1 MKSRLRFAVLT
12 AAVFTISTAFAPASG
27 VDEWRYSSDKTWKY
41 LDGPPEERANLTPW
55 IRPTAG
61 MSVFQLDLAIMKDVL
76 SKAPR
81 EFTPEA
87 RTAAVTVNIPRP
99 DGGYERFAVIESPIW
114 EPGFELQNPGIMTYL
129 GTSLDVPGSILRC
142 DVTPQ
147 GFHASVLSPEG
158 DFYVDP
164 WWQGETE
171 TYSAYWLREYTKL
184 NDGWTCGF
192 VEEPVQEADAV
203 QADGNAHS
211 ESNTTESG
219 GGRVANGLTL
229 RQFRL
234 ACAATGEY
242 TAFHGG
248 TAALGQAAIV
258 TMMNRVN
265 QVYEREVA
273 VRMNLVANNINVVF
287 TNSATDPYTNSNG
300 STMLG
305 QNQTTLDNASFIGSA
320 NYDIGHVVSTGGG
333 GIAGLGVVC
342 TAGQK
347 ARGVTGSPSPTGDA
361 FWIDYVA
368 HEMGHQW
375 NCPHTF
381 NGNDAN
387 CGSNRSASSAY
398 EIGSGSTIM
407 AYAGI
412 CPPNDLQ
419 SNSDAYFVHKSL
431 EDIVS
436 FLSTVNVS
444 GCASTSATGNNLP
457 VVSVVGSA
465 ATLPIG
471 TPFTLTASASDADGD
486 TLTYC
491 WEERDLGVATSLA
504 AADNGTSPINRSR
517 LPVTS
522 PSRTV
527 PPLATIIA
535 NSTTSADK
543 YPAANRT
550 AYNWRV
556 YVRDNRAGGGGIN
569 SANLTLAVTN
579 TAGPFTIT
587 APNTTGI
594 TWTTSP
600 QTVTWNVANTSS
612 APVNVANV
620 RILLS
625 TDGGNTF
632 PTVLLASTA
641 NDGTESVDLPTTN
654 SSTCRIKVESI
665 GNFFWDMSNA
675 NFTINY
681 TAPSAVGEWTE
692 FDGAK

>member
-1 MKSRLRFAVLT
+1 MKSRIRFAVLT
-12 AAVFTISTAFAPASG
+12 AAVCTMLTGFAAADGGES
-27 VDEWRYSSDKTWKY
+27 WRFSDDMTWKY
-41 LDGPPEERANLTPW
+41 LDAAPEEKAELTPW
-55 IRPTAG
+55 IRPSAG
-61 MSVFQLDLAIMKDVL
+61 MSVFQLDLATMKDVL
-76 SKAPR
+76 GKAPR

-87 RTAAVTVNIPRP
+87 KSSNAIINIPRP
-99 DGGYERFAVIESPIW
+99 DGGYERFSFVESPIW
-114 EPGFELQNPGIMTYL
+114 EPGFELQNPGVMTYL

-142 DVTPQ
+142 DLTPA

-158 DFYVDP
+158 NFYVDP

-171 TYSAYWLREYTKL
+171 TYSSYWLKDYTKL
-184 NDGWTCGF
+184 YDGWTCGF
-192 VEEPVQEADAV
+192 ELPPDYEETQSEADKA
-203 QADGNAHS
+203 G
-211 ESNTTESG
+211 EK
-219 GGRVANGLTL
+219 VANGLTL
-229 RQFRL
+229 RQYRL

-265 QVYEREVA
+265 QVYERDVC
-273 VRMNLVANNINVVF
+273 VRMNLVANNINLVY
-287 TNSATDPYTNSNG
+287 TSSGSDPYTNSDG
-300 STMLG
+300 VTMLT
-305 QNQTTLDNASFIGSA
+305 QNQNNVTTVIGSA

-342 TAGQK
+342 NSTNK

-387 CGSNRSASSAY
+387 CGSNRNAATAY

-412 CPPNDLQ
+412 CSPNNLQ
-419 SNSDAYFVHKSL
+419 STSDDYFVHDSL
-431 EDIVS
+431 EKIVAFTS
-436 FLSTVNVS
+436 S
-444 GCASTSATGNNLP
+444 GGGSSCASASATGNNLP
-457 VVSVVGSA
+457 SVSIVGTA
-465 ATLPIG
+465 AALPVN
-471 TPFTLTASASDADGD
+471 TPFTLTATGSDADAGD
-486 TLTYC
+486 VLTFC
-491 WEERDLGVATSLA
+491 WDTRSLGAATSLA

-517 LPVTS
+517 DPLLS
-522 PSRTV
+522 GSRTV
-527 PPLATIIA
+527 PPLANIIA
-535 NSTTSADK
+535 NSTTTQDK
-543 YPAANRT
+543 YPSANRSNYT
-550 AYNWRV
+550 WRV
-556 YVRDNRAGGGGIN
+556 YVRDNKAGGGAIN
-569 SANLTLAVTN
+569 SADIALTVTN
-579 TAGPFTIT
+579 TAGPFTIS

-600 QTVTWNVANTSS
+600 QTVTWNVANTNI
-612 APVNVANV
+612 APVNVTNV

-632 PTVLLASTA
+632 PTELVASTA
-641 NDGTESVDLPTTN
+641 NDGTEDVTLPTTN
-654 SSTCRIKVESI
+654 SATCRIKVEAI

-681 TAPSAVGEWTE
+681 TAPSAVAEWTE
-692 FDGAK
+692 FDAAK